1 MSIFKRGRV
10 YWFHFIFEGRHYQ
23 ESTKQRNPKVA
34 RNIEAAFRTELAKG
48 KLGIKKPLPAP
59 TFEEFKPRVLEEI
72 KKLHG
77 VDHPRTIEFYEQT
90 FNRVLGFKPLAKAN
104 LREIDEQLIARF
116 SSSQMEKVKPATIN
130 RALSVIRRALYLA
143 EEWKLIDRAPKVKML
158 EGERQR
164 EFVLTGVQRNEF
176 IGGLPEPCK
185 TVARFLIDTGMR
197 VGECCALTWERVFL
211 DGEQAYIYVSRGK
224 SKRARRYIPLTPEA
238 KAILENQ
245 KSISRSQYVF
255 VRFGGRVDKDL
266 WYTAPLSRHTLSQQ
280 FTERRRAMGL
290 PWDAVLHSTRHT
302 ALTDLGAAG
311 ADAFTIQA
319 IAGHA
324 SVTTSQRYVHP
335 VPETI
340 QRAVSRLGEYR
351 KAEAATQRPKLE
363 TVPKRPAL
371 ATVPATVEPEEIAVA
386 VN

>member
-23 ESTKQRNPKVA
+23 QSTKQRNPDVA
-34 RNIEAAFRTELAKG
+34 RSIEATFRTDLAKG
-48 KLGIKKPLPAP
+48 RVGIKKRIFVP
-59 TFEEFKPRVLEEI
+59 TFEEFKPRVVEEI
-72 KKLHG
+72 TKLHG
-77 VDHPRTIEFYEQT
+77 TEHPRTVEFYEQT
-90 FNRVLGFKPLAKAN
+90 FARVLSFRPLAKAN

-116 SSSQMEKVKPATIN
+116 STSQIDKVQPATIN

-164 EFVLTGVQRNEF
+164 EFVLTGSQREEF

-185 TVARFLIDTGMR
+185 TVARFLIDTGLR
-197 VGECCALTWERVFL
+197 VSECCALTWDRIFMDE
-211 DGEQAYIYVSRGK
+211 GQAYIYVVRGK
-224 SKRARRYIPLTPEA
+224 SKSAKRYIPLTSEA
-238 KAILENQ
+238 RAIIQHQ
-245 KSISRSQYVF
+245 KTISRSQYVF
-255 VRFGGRVDKDL
+255 VRFGERVRKEL

-280 FTERRRAMGL
+280 FTDRRTSMAL

-324 SVTTSQRYVHP
+324 SVTTSQRYMHP

-340 QRAVSRLGEYR
+340 QRAVNKLGDYR
-351 KAEAATQRPKLE
+351 KAEAALQRPKLE
-363 TVPKRPAL
+363 TVEKRAQ
-371 ATVPATVEPEEIAVA
+371 PATVSATVGMRETARIA
-386 VN
+386 N

>member
-10 YWFHFIFEGRHYQ
+10 YWFHFYFDGRHYQ
-23 ESTKQRNPKVA
+23 QSTKQGNPKVA
-34 RNIEAAFRTELAKG
+34 RTIEATFRSDLAKG
-48 KLGIKKPLPAP
+48 KVGIKKRLPVP
-59 TFEEFKPRVLEEI
+59 IFEEFKPRVLDEI
-72 KKLHG
+72 AKLHG
-77 VDHPRTIEFYEQT
+77 VDHPRTIQFYEQT
-90 FNRVLGFKPLAKAN
+90 FNRVLSFKPLAKAN
-104 LREIDEQLIARF
+104 LRDVDEQLIARF
-116 SSSQMEKVKPATIN
+116 SSNQMDKVKPATIN

-164 EFVLTGVQRNEF
+164 EFVLTGALRDEF

-197 VGECCALTWERVFL
+197 VGECCALTWDRVFL
-211 DGEQAYIYVSRGK
+211 DGAQAYIFVARGK
-224 SKRARRYIPLTPEA
+224 SKSARRYLPLTADA
-238 KAILENQ
+238 KAILERQ
-245 KSISRSQYVF
+245 KTISRSQYVF
-255 VRFGGRVDKDL
+255 VRLGGRVDKDL

-280 FTERRRAMGL
+280 FTKRRRDMGL

-351 KAEAATQRPKLE
+351 KAEATAQRPRLE
-363 TVPKRPAL
+363 TVPKNTA
-371 ATVPATVEPEEIAVA
+371 PATVFATSEKAQTAAIGK
-386 VN
+386 

>member
-10 YWFHFIFEGRHYQ
+10 YWFHFIFDGRHYQ
-23 ESTKQRNPKVA
+23 ESTKQRNPNVA
-34 RNIEAAFRTELAKG
+34 RSIEATFRTDLAKG
-48 KLGIKKPLPAP
+48 KVGIKKRVPVP
-59 TFEEFKPRVLEEI
+59 TLEEFKPRVIEEI

-90 FNRVLGFKPLAKAN
+90 FNRVLSFKPLAKAN
-104 LREIDEQLIARF
+104 LRDIDEQLIARF
-116 SSSQMEKVKPATIN
+116 STNQMDKVKPATIN

-143 EEWKLIDRAPKVKML
+143 EEWKMIDRAPKVKML

-164 EFVLTGVQRNEF
+164 EFVLTGPQRDQF

-185 TVARFLIDTGMR
+185 TVARLLIDTGMR
-197 VGECCALTWERVFL
+197 VGECCALTWDRVFL
-211 DGEQAYIYVSRGK
+211 DGEPGYIYVARGK
-224 SKRARRYIPLTPEA
+224 SKRATRYIPLTPEA
-238 KAILENQ
+238 RAIFERQ
-245 KSISRSQYVF
+245 KTISRSQYVF

-280 FTERRRAMGL
+280 FTKRREDMGL

-324 SVTTSQRYVHP
+324 SVTTSQRYMHP

-340 QRAVSRLGEYR
+340 QRAVSKLGEYR
-351 KAEAATQRPKLE
+351 KAEAAAQRPKLE
-363 TVPKRPAL
+363 KVEKRA
-371 ATVPATVEPEEIAVA
+371 APATVSATVRPAGIAA
-386 VN
+386 GAN